1 MYDCIIVG
9 KGPAGLSA
17 ALYLGRDGYKVL
29 VVGLGSMLEKADAIE
44 NYLGIFAISG
54 VELLQ
59 ISEKQVTNVGV
70 EIKEE
75 KVLNIY
81 NKNEEFN
88 VVTNIGE
95 YKSKCIILALGS
107 KKGNSKIKNAEK
119 FVGKGISYCVS
130 CDGFF
135 YKDKNVGVIGSS
147 EHAVEEAL
155 NLKNYTDNVTI
166 YTNGNDMKIT
176 DKYIDYLAKFNVDN
190 RKIQQIEGEDE
201 LTHIVFSEDDKVK
214 IDGVFIAND
223 TPNIDDLSNNLG
235 ILTEKNKVVIDEN
248 NMTNVSGVFACGDMV
263 NDFKQ
268 ISTAVGSGALAGNSC
283 IKYLINLNLSGKVK
297 KL

>member
-29 VVGLGSMLEKADAIE
+29 VVGLGSMLEKAEVVE

-54 VELLQ
+54 TELLQ
-59 ISEKQVTNVGV
+59 ISKKQVTNVGV

-107 KKGNSKIKNAEK
+107 KKGNAKIKNAEK

-147 EHAVEEAL
+147 EHAVEEAIK
-155 NLKNYTDNVTI
+155 LKNYTDNVTI
-166 YTNGNDMKIT
+166 YTNGKDMKVT
-176 DKYIDYLAKFNVDN
+176 DKYIDYLKNFNVDN
-190 RKIQQIEGEDE
+190 RKIEHLDGEDE
-201 LTHIVFSEDDKVK
+201 LSHIVFSEDDKIK

-248 NMTNVSGVFACGDMV
+248 NMTNVKAVFACGDMI

-268 ISTAVGSGALAGNSC
+268 VSTAVGSGAAAGNSC
-283 IKYLINLNLSGKVK
+283 IKYLINSNLSEKVK